1 MHLIIQLL
9 AHFLF
14 YYLLIKKNTPVKS
27 ERENNL
33 VLLGDELPNSLDSNH
48 NAGLLSK
55 SLDDIQMKVEPLLD

>member
-33 VLLGDELPNSLDSNH
+33 GLLGDELPNSLDSNH